1 VTQDLQ
7 LPPPFVARAARR
19 LLGAFSRRLT
29 PRWHDWLH
37 RPRGADSRS
46 SDFFLQ
52 APPEDASLPSGYEVD
67 LLLAPWWLRK
77 LPALSDS
84 PPQGPCVRQLQDV
97 LVLRNGLICRDRR
110 ILECSSLF
118 RRLSPA
124 RILEAAEIVD
134 GGAEFDSIPEAV
146 LVARSTNDQGTF
158 GDYVIE
164 FLLPFAWVSSDL
176 PGPYLLD
183 ADFVR
188 RFAPGDL
195 AAKECQWTDIPPPG
209 LRVGR
214 LSVVGPAQ
222 HWDNFAAEN
231 IDRVR
236 AHFGIAPA
244 RQAGRKI
251 FLSRLGFVPDAGSK
265 QTRSVINEAEVESLL
280 LARGFV
286 ILRPHTMDNDSVR
299 AAIRQAD
306 VVVAAHGAA
315 MTHLMFAQ
323 PSAVVELASVSWW
336 VPCYL
341 KMCRAL
347 QVPSYVALA
356 TQPDGSINLQELASA
371 LARMEGSPS
380 GAKAP

>member
-1 VTQDLQ
+1 L
-7 LPPPFVARAARR
+7 
-19 LLGAFSRRLT
+19 
-29 PRWHDWLH
+29 
-37 RPRGADSRS
+37 
-46 SDFFLQ
+46 FLQ
-52 APPEDASLPSGYEVD
+52 APPDDSSLPSGYEVD
-67 LLLAPWWLRK
+67 PLLAPWWLRK

-84 PPQGPCVRQLQDV
+84 PPQGPCLRQLQDV

-118 RRLSPA
+118 HRLSPA
-124 RILEAAEIVD
+124 RILEAAEIAD
-134 GGAEFDSIPEAV
+134 GGAEFESIPEAV

-164 FLLPFAWVSSDL
+164 FLFPFAWVSSDL

-195 AAKECQWTDIPPPG
+195 AAKECQWMDIPPPG

-222 HWDNFAAEN
+222 HWDNFAGAN
-231 IDRVR
+231 IDQVR

-251 FLSRLGFVPDAGSK
+251 FLSRLGWVPDAGSK
-265 QTRSVINEAEVESLL
+265 QSRSVANEAEVESFLRG
-280 LARGFV
+280 RGFW
-286 ILRPHTMDNDSVR
+286 ILRPHTMDNDSIR

-306 VVVAAHGAA
+306 VVVATHGAA

-323 PSAVVELASVSWW
+323 PSAVVELASLSWW

-347 QVPSYVALA
+347 QVPYYTALA
-356 TQPDGSINLQELASA
+356 ARTDGTIDLPALASA
-371 LARMEGSPS
+371 LVRAEKTRW
-380 GAKAP
+380 